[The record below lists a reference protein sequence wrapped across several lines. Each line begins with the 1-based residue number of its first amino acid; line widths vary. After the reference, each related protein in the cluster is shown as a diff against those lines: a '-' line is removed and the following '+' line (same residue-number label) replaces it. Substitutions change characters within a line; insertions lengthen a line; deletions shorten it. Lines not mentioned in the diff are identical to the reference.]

1 MTPCLNCKKNMEYRE
16 KHKAAQQLQN
26 NNYIEHDRA
35 LLKKYNP
42 HSSLHSRSIAMRN
55 GESLSFEIVFQ
66 LLDFTSPEEILA
78 NRNSFAA
85 TVTHQPSWVQQ
96 IIPDKKKDSP
106 SLKSFQK
113 SIGKISQMLM
123 FKKPN

>member
-1 MTPCLNCKKNMEYRE
+1 MEYRE

-42 HSSLHSRSIAMRN
+42 NSSLHSRSIAMRN

-85 TVTHQPSWVQQ
+85 TVTHQLSWVQQ
-96 IIPDKKKDSP
+96 IIPDKKKDLP